1 MDKFPITMLLVMV
14 YLLTSC
20 EGWPESGKYF
30 YICSDESAETCLAS
44 SASNNNVEV
53 KSLSLHWKQQQHFV
67 WKIDKVDESWGAP
80 EWRIENLVGGSDSSK
95 KFLSPRPKRVVEL
108 SSNGGDDL
116 QRSWS
121 LEAEKDQSWLIQNNK
136 VVGDINWC
144 LWDCLSW
151 QGQWLYKDG
160 GGMSLNGR
168 RASWADCERE
178 GTCTR
183 WYFVQVQQ
191 YQNLGLNPGSTA
203 MSNCEGDCDSDNDCA
218 DGWRCYERPYYDC
231 KTDCA
236 MPKQC
241 FIGPDEKSYAG
252 PGAWDPCISDT
263 EPVVLPFEAPQP
275 SDGGKYYFVFDS
287 NWVAAVGIALAVLNL
302 VVMLVWCTRSRGSQT
317 KKVVYKMVDVES
329 EAEDLK

>member
-20 EGWPESGKYF
+20 EGWPESGKYW
-30 YICSDESAETCLAS
+30 YICSDKSAETCLAS

-53 KSLSLHWKQQQHFV
+53 KSLSLHWEEQQHFV
-67 WKIDKVDESWGAP
+67 WKIDEDEESFYT

-95 KFLSPRPKRVVEL
+95 KFLSPREKNVVEL
-108 SSNGGDDL
+108 SSDGGHDL
-116 QRSWS
+116 QRSWR
-121 LEAEKDQSWLIQNNK
+121 LEEEDDQSYLIQNNK
-136 VVGDINWC
+136 VAARRWC
-144 LWDCLSW
+144 MLNCPKWE
-151 QGQWLYKDG
+151 GNWLYKKG
-160 GGMSLNGR
+160 GGLILKSYERWGSR
-168 RASWADCERE
+168 CERE

-191 YQNLGLNPGSTA
+191 YRNLGLNPGSTA